1 METDLGKYEKYIYF
15 FISKHKKYF
24 SSYMEQ
30 IFPFDMEYIPSLLW
44 LLGSFANTTIKI
56 FDELDESV
64 KREIFEFVEN
74 GVINTDDYISTAF
87 CTGFVESIVNTASKK
102 EYGKIKLYFQSK
114 SLEYANEWSEFTK
127 TTLIK
132 EI

>member
-1 METDLGKYEKYIYF
+1 MHLMETDLGKYEEYIYF

-30 IFPFDMEYIPSLLW
+30 IFPFDMEYIPNLLW

-56 FDELDESV
+56 FDELDELV
-64 KREIFEFVEN
+64 KKEIFEFIEN

-87 CTGFVESIVNTASKK
+87 CTGFIEGIVNMASKK
-102 EYGKIKLYFQSK
+102 EYDKIKLYFQSK
-114 SLEYANEWSEFTK
+114 SLEYANEWSE
-127 TTLIK
+127 L
-132 EI
+132 

>member
-1 METDLGKYEKYIYF
+1 METDLGKYEEYIYF

-87 CTGFVESIVNTASKK
+87 CTGFVESIVNTTSKK